1 MYDSVGIIPAAGR
14 SVRFG
19 GLLKELLPDRDG
31 VPLIKRTVQQLEHVC
46 TDIVIV
52 TSESKIT
59 EHTKAVG
66 NCGCQFRIQRHN
78 DGLWGAI
85 LTAMVVPAEYYYF
98 MMPDTVVEGEFPYYF
113 KNFAMGLHQTMKPE
127 RFGVLLGDRVVDKG
141 AGIDTPANA
150 WGTLAWSDT
159 VKRKWMNESINDH
172 TLAINMAIH
181 SYGVEIF
188 QLTEY
193 YDMASV
199 GDYREYLR

>member
-1 MYDSVGIIPAAGR
+1 M
-14 SVRFG
+14 
-19 GLLKELLPDRDG
+19 
-31 VPLIKRTVQQLEHVC
+31 
-46 TDIVIV
+46 
-52 TSESKIT
+52 
-59 EHTKAVG
+59 G
-66 NCGCQFRIQRHN
+66 N
-78 DGLWGAI
+78 
-85 LTAMVVPAEYYYF
+85 
-98 MMPDTVVEGEFPYYF
+98 
-113 KNFAMGLHQTMKPE
+113 
-127 RFGVLLGDRVVDKG
+127 VDKG